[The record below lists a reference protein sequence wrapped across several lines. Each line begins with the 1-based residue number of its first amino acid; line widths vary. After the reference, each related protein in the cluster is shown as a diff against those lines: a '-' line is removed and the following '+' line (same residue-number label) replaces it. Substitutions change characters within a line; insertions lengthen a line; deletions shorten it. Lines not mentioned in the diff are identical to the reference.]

1 MKNKKNNKPLPT
13 VTAPGH
19 PGITDHPRIRSTDDA
34 PFLGLHAM
42 HQILA
47 ESRSAIDV
55 AMTPR
60 QITIVR
66 NALEDHLEIIKQRSL
81 ATLTDRGLDGRIVET
96 RKLITQMGILLGE
109 GRIKSVS
116 FKCAETGRFCSDGT
130 CGAKHCPACALKKL
144 KKHKARSRK
153 VRRDWLDDKAAMK
166 GSKHKKAKK
175 S

>member
-81 ATLTDRGLDGRIVET
+81 ATLTDRGLHCVFDDRIVET

-109 GRIKSVS
+109 
-116 FKCAETGRFCSDGT
+116 
-130 CGAKHCPACALKKL
+130 
-144 KKHKARSRK
+144 
-153 VRRDWLDDKAAMK
+153 
-166 GSKHKKAKK
+166 
-175 S
+175 